1 MEKAEERDRIT
12 KGYRYWLT
20 QNILARYELT
30 EIDPKYRVTE
40 AEMKKYSVNALKSL
54 WVCVVNRGKAGGR

>member
-12 KGYRYWLT
+12 EGYRYWLT

-40 AEMKKYSVNALKSL
+40 TEMKEYSVNALKSL